1 MSTEFSIANL
11 TMLLFGF
18 DLPSLWQSSY
28 CFCLMMMMMNC
39 FHGMVNRRKEFSLHS
54 SRDHCQRSSLSR
66 ISNTPPEGFEP
77 VENLSSGLVEW
88 SHTAVITCICQFKM
102 SITLSSRHSSKTQV
116 GIPWILTLFYQ
127 LYCSKLFSDIF
138 TNINIYSSSFPK
150 PSIIESVMLIILSLT
165 TAVMFHCNFCSEL
178 LRLW

>member
-1 MSTEFSIANL
+1 
-11 TMLLFGF
+11 MLLFGF

-28 CFCLMMMMMNC
+28 CFCLMMMMMMNC
-39 FHGMVNRRKEFSLHS
+39 FHGMVNRQKTFSLYS

-66 ISNTPPEGFEP
+66 ISNTLPEGFEP

-88 SHTAVITCICQFKM
+88 SRTTVIICICQFKM

-127 LYCSKLFSDIF
+127 LYCSILFSDIF
-138 TNINIYSSSFPK
+138 TNINIYSSSLILFHRFWFSFPK

-165 TAVMFHCNFCSEL
+165 TEVMFHCNFCSEL